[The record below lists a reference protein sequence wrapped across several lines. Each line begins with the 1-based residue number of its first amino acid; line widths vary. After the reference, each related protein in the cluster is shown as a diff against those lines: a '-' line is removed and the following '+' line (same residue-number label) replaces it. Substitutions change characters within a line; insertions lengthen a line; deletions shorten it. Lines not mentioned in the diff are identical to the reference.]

1 MAKAYIPDS
10 QVEEEIA
17 RLTKSPY
24 VRMARA
30 EQQIKYRRR
39 KYLSQLQS
47 MEKRG
52 MELER
57 QGFPWMDL
65 KMIWRILQ
73 NDQYQNYAP
82 GA

>member
-17 RLTKSPY
+17 RLTKSLY

-57 QGFPWMDL
+57 QGFSLDGFENDL
-65 KMIWRILQ
+65 EDI
-73 NDQYQNYAP
+73 AE
-82 GA
+82 

>member
-1 MAKAYIPDS
+1 MSKAYIPDS

-57 QGFPWMDL
+57 QGFSLDGFENDL
-65 KMIWRILQ
+65 EDI
-73 NDQYQNYAP
+73 AE
-82 GA
+82 

>member
-1 MAKAYIPDS
+1 MANNYVPDE

-24 VRMARA
+24 VRLARA
-30 EQQIKYRRR
+30 EQQVKYRRR
-39 KYLSQLQS
+39 KYLSQLRA

-57 QGFPWMDL
+57 EGHSLMEFE
-65 KMIWRILQ
+65 
-73 NDQYQNYAP
+73 NSEEYAE
-82 GA
+82 

>member
-1 MAKAYIPDS
+1 MARAYIPDS
-10 QVEEEIA
+10 QVEGEIN

-39 KYLSQLQS
+39 KYLSQLQA

-52 MELER
+52 MELEK
-57 QGFPWMDL
+57 QGYSLDEFEDDMEDFTE
-65 KMIWRILQ
+65 
-73 NDQYQNYAP
+73 
-82 GA
+82 